1 MENEGAEVRPEAD
14 VPPPFPNHEH
24 PPVKWSRR
32 GSAKYQLF
40 SAARRGCMQCV
51 EHWIS
56 QNRSATMWS
65 SDNNDWKAID
75 WAWEGMAKDYAD
87 KAALLSV
94 IEYLEPI
101 SS

>member
-1 MENEGAEVRPEAD
+1 
-14 VPPPFPNHEH
+14 
-24 PPVKWSRR
+24 
-32 GSAKYQLF
+32 
-40 SAARRGCMQCV
+40 MQCV

-65 SDNNDWKAID
+65 SDNNEWKAID
-75 WAWEGMAKDYAD
+75 WAREGMAKDYAD

>member
-1 MENEGAEVRPEAD
+1 
-14 VPPPFPNHEH
+14 
-24 PPVKWSRR
+24 
-32 GSAKYQLF
+32 
-40 SAARRGCMQCV
+40 MQCV

-94 IEYLEPI
+94 IECLEPI